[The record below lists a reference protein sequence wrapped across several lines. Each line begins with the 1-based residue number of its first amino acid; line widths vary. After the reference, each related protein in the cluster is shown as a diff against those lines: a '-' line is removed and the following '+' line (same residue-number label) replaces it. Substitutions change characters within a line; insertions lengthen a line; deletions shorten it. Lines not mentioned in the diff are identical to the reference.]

1 MNVWLVGAAVMALA
15 LVPALITALRGRLA
29 DRLVGLELVG
39 ILVLQLLFLY
49 AVGEKRVAFVDIG
62 LAVALLAFGGG
73 LVFARFLER
82 WL

>member
-1 MNVWLVGAAVMALA
+1 VNIWLVGALVTALA
-15 LVPALITALRGRLA
+15 LVPALVTALRGRLT
-29 DRLVGLELVG
+29 DRLVGLELTA
-39 ILVLQLLFLY
+39 ILLSQLLFLI
-49 AVGEKRVAFVDIG
+49 AVGEKRVAFVDLG

>member
-1 MNVWLVGAAVMALA
+1 MNVWLVGALVMALA
-15 LVPALITALRGRLA
+15 LVPAIVTTLRGRLA
-29 DRLVGLELVG
+29 DRLVGLELTA
-39 ILVLQLLFLY
+39 ILMSQLLFLI
-49 AVGEKRVAFVDIG
+49 AVGEKRVAFVDLG

>member
-1 MNVWLVGAAVMALA
+1 VNIWLVGSLVMALA
-15 LVPALITALRGRLA
+15 LVPAVVTTLRGRLA
-29 DRLVGLELVG
+29 DRLVGLELAA
-39 ILVLQLLFLY
+39 ILMSQLLFLI
-49 AVGEKRVAFVDIG
+49 AVGEKRVAFVDVG

>member
-1 MNVWLVGAAVMALA
+1 MS
-15 LVPALITALRGRLA
+15 
-29 DRLVGLELVG
+29 
-39 ILVLQLLFLY
+39 QLLFLV
-49 AVGEKRVAFVDIG
+49 AVGEKRVPFVDLG